1 MILSCIVFLSY
12 QIEIIFSVLDATG
25 KPGAGL
31 KTGNIVWQGDYE
43 ECMGVKVTN
52 KFHGKMCLATIPVGA
67 KTQINPVS
75 MVNKMLKW
83 LKVSSFSSI
92 LIH

>member
-52 KFHGKMCLATIPVGA
+52 KFHGKMCLATITVGA
-67 KTQINPVS
+67 ATQINPVS
-75 MVNKMLKW
+75 MVNTMLK
-83 LKVSSFSSI
+83 
-92 LIH
+92 

>member
-1 MILSCIVFLSY
+1 
-12 QIEIIFSVLDATG
+12 
-25 KPGAGL
+25 
-31 KTGNIVWQGDYE
+31 
-43 ECMGVKVTN
+43 
-52 KFHGKMCLATIPVGA
+52 MCLATIPVGA

-83 LKVSSFSSI
+83 WKVSSFSSI